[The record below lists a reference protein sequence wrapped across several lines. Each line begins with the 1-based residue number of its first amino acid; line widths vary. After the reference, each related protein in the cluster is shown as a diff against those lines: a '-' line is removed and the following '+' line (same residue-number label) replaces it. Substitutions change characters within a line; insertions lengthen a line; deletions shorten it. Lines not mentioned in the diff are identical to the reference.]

1 MLVFNEVIKNKM
13 AVIFTEIIQPP
24 TTVRTM
30 ASKDPMDLQSRWYH
44 QFFSFDVSLCMIN
57 HSASKPDHTHVYVWN
72 YKDLQIGLKHLFEFG
87 MCSLEAYNSL
97 DSLLGMLHNGIY
109 LDAHY
114 MMPSLIHSERIMNI
128 IYYLDLLEP
137 SRVVPKE
144 TFMGAMIEHRVA
156 NGLDADGEKI
166 DAPFEDLIPNLTIDC
181 EQETRAPLSSMCC
194 NIESKQDIPNGRTPK
209 VQEPKR
215 KFLNGKLRNLLTRKM
230 SNRRIPNLTIATTL
244 SSSTEPLSDD
254 DDSIW
259 NAMQSQQTN
268 IAKNLSIKY
277 SRRSE
282 ISDGSA
288 TAQISAAD
296 IMKRALRPN
305 STHVNVS
312 YWTERNL
319 RPYMEDRVL
328 IDRVGYTL
336 PVFISEI
343 SEEISIPALVNGLDE
358 IDELVSTGPI
368 HIDSISFGQNPISLY
383 SVFDGHAGALA
394 SQFCS
399 DWFSSYLV
407 KQPLFHTNLPKA
419 LESTFKSI
427 DRDFMSTGNR
437 DGTTACVC
445 VVIGGKRVICANAGD
460 SRAIIVKNDGS
471 FVPLSTDH
479 KPGKEKEARRI
490 LDLGGK
496 ILFNG
501 SWRVEGLVQKNL
513 IDFVLS

>member
-1 MLVFNEVIKNKM
+1 MFSPRNFGRKKDRSTNHHLSSTFAGPSSSIITSDAYGFASTNSFSTMKVNKQDPTSPRSM
-13 AVIFTEIIQPP
+13 DFQPYSDWNIPSKAGCTSGLWQFAQFDTKTVPPP
-24 TTVRTM
+24 T
-30 ASKDPMDLQSRWYH
+30 PPP
-44 QFFSFDVSLCMIN
+44 N
-57 HSASKPDHTHVYVWN
+57 P
-72 YKDLQIGLKHLFEFG
+72 
-87 MCSLEAYNSL
+87 
-97 DSLLGMLHNGIY
+97 
-109 LDAHY
+109 
-114 MMPSLIHSERIMNI
+114 PNI
-128 IYYLDLLEP
+128 IRQVLKFP
-137 SRVVPKE
+137 KKARNQFRV
-144 TFMGAMIEHRVA
+144 G
-156 NGLDADGEKI
+156 
-166 DAPFEDLIPNLTIDC
+166 DC

-194 NIESKQDIPNGRTPK
+194 NIETKENIANGRTPK

-215 KFLNGKLRNLLTRKM
+215 KFLNGKLRNLLTPKM

-288 TAQISAAD
+288 TAQVSAAD

-328 IDRVGYTL
+328 IDRVGSTL